1 MMIKDLFLMILNVS
15 DCGKRYIKTKEKQ
28 KDFGNIPLELF
39 LYYHHHEKFQSR
51 LEI

>member
-15 DCGKRYIKTKEKQ
+15 DCGKGYIKTEQKQ
-28 KDFGNIPLELF
+28 KDFGNIPPELS
-39 LYYHHHEKFQSR
+39 LYRHHEKFQSG